1 MQENRH
7 HIKTTALNLVLFLVV
22 CFIADL
28 AVNSRHFFL
37 IFFCILSLI
46 FVHYI
51 MNILICGPDERKK
64 KLRPLLSFLF
74 TSLFLAS
81 IYSASSFCLASSN
94 VPCSRN
100 NFRVSVSS
108 SSSSTSRFSLILSS
122 ESKNFL
128 SWTCFFVINIT
139 YVSQNLAQQKFQGDS
154 QWAIKFKNVQ
164 A

>member
-1 MQENRH
+1 MQNGQKTLNHWSPCCDIWKNGNVYKERSRPVNIYVVRCRCCNIIFKKIFLIHICLENRH

-64 KLRPLLSFLF
+64 
-74 TSLFLAS
+74 
-81 IYSASSFCLASSN
+81 N
-94 VPCSRN
+94 EN
-100 NFRVSVSS
+100 
-108 SSSSTSRFSLILSS
+108 
-122 ESKNFL
+122 
-128 SWTCFFVINIT
+128 
-139 YVSQNLAQQKFQGDS
+139 
-154 QWAIKFKNVQ
+154 
-164 A
+164 